1 MNSVVRLCVIRQTAP
16 RIQPAFIQEFH
27 SRIYIAPLRVPYYSE
42 AAVVFTLTC
51 QYHQPSSEEKR
62 RREEIGEECGSLKYG
77 LLIDFKWKNISK
89 IVFFTTCILEPENVW
104 W

>member
-1 MNSVVRLCVIRQTAP
+1 MNEFRCSPLRHSSDGTAHT
-16 RIQPAFIQEFH
+16 IGIH

-77 LLIDFKWKNISK
+77 LLIDFKWKHISK